1 MSSHNRSP
9 RHPWWGLAGWLAVT
23 FIAAAAGSVAS
34 TQAPDFYAQLVRP
47 SWAPPASLFG
57 PVWSVLYT
65 LMAVAAWLVW
75 RVGGFAG
82 ARTALTLYLVQ
93 LVFNALWTWFFF
105 AWQRGGLAFADI
117 VLNALLVAATLAAFW
132 RIRPLA
138 GALLIPYLLWVT
150 FAAALNYTIWQLNPQ
165 LLG

>member
-1 MSSHNRSP
+1 MSLRNASP
-9 RHPWWGLAGWLAVT
+9 RHPWWGLAGWFVVT
-23 FIAAAAGSVAS
+23 FIAAAAGSLAS

-93 LVFNALWTWFFF
+93 LVFNALWTWLFFG
-105 AWQRGGLAFADI
+105 WQRGGLAFADI
-117 VLNALLVAATLAAFW
+117 VLNWLLIVATLVAFR

-138 GALLIPYLLWVT
+138 GALLVPHLLWVT

-165 LLG
+165 LL

>member
-1 MSSHNRSP
+1 MSLRYPAP
-9 RHPWWGLAGWLAVT
+9 RHPWWGLAGWLVVT
-23 FIAAAAGSVAS
+23 FIAAAAGSLAS
-34 TQAPDFYAQLVRP
+34 TQVPDFYAQLVRP

-82 ARTALTLYLVQ
+82 ARMALTLYLVQ
-93 LVFNALWTWFFF
+93 LVFNALWTWLFFG
-105 AWQRGGLAFADI
+105 WQRGGLAFADI
-117 VLNALLVAATLAAFW
+117 VLNLLLIIATLVAFW
-132 RIRPLA
+132 RIRPLV
-138 GALLIPYLLWVT
+138 GALLVPYLLWVA
-150 FAAALNYTIWQLNPQ
+150 FAAALNYSIWQLNPR

>member
-1 MSSHNRSP
+1 VSLRNASP
-9 RHPWWGLAGWLAVT
+9 RNPWWGLAGWLVVT
-23 FIAAAAGSVAS
+23 FIAAAAGSLAS

-47 SWAPPASLFG
+47 SWSPPAWLFG

-75 RVGGFAG
+75 RVGGFAY

-93 LVFNALWTWFFF
+93 LVFNALWTWLFFGL
-105 AWQRGGLAFADI
+105 QRGGLAFADI
-117 VLNALLVAATLAAFW
+117 VLNGLLIVATLVAFW

-138 GALLIPYLLWVT
+138 GALLVPYLLWVT
-150 FAAALNYTIWQLNPQ
+150 FAAALNYAVWQLNPQ
-165 LLG
+165 LL

>member
-1 MSSHNRSP
+1 MSAHNRAP

-23 FIAAAAGSVAS
+23 FFAAAAGSVAS

-117 VLNALLVAATLAAFW
+117 VLNALLVAATLTAFW

-138 GALLIPYLLWVT
+138 GALLVPYLLWVT
-150 FAAALNYTIWQLNPQ
+150 FAAALNYMIWQLNPQ

>member
-1 MSSHNRSP
+1 MNSHNRSP

-138 GALLIPYLLWVT
+138 GALLIPYLLWVA